1 MQTSWPAVSAVEM
14 GYFAD
19 APWGNI
25 PEDRKGELVLEGPQL
40 RGGLLGGSSS
50 APKSSKL
57 AALAKRRKEKAQA
70 APATATGA
78 TTTTGEEKTSISL
91 LSRLSHRQ
99 PPITAKPVPES
110 SSSQPPS
117 SQSPPETTSAL
128 LVPLQTAPKEQ
139 SIVDLVD
146 LVDLDQPKKQEP
158 VVPGATAIEQVV
170 QQKLL
175 GASPSSFAQ
184 SIFGERITLRHEI
197 SVADARFFFISGNK
211 DAGKPNPFAGPSPDD
226 VVVAAHSASKGL

>member
-1 MQTSWPAVSAVEM
+1 M
-14 GYFAD
+14 GHFAD

-91 LSRLSHRQ
+91 LSRLSHR
-99 PPITAKPVPES
+99 PSPTTAKPVPES

-146 LVDLDQPKKQEP
+146 LDQPKKQEP
-158 VVPGATAIEQVV
+158 VVPDATAIEQVV

-184 SIFGERITLRHEI
+184 SIFGERITFRHEI
-197 SVADARFFFISGNK
+197 SIADARFFFISGNK
-211 DAGKPNPFAGPSPDD
+211 DAGKPSPFAGPSPDD
-226 VVVAAHSASKGL
+226 VVVAAQSASKGL